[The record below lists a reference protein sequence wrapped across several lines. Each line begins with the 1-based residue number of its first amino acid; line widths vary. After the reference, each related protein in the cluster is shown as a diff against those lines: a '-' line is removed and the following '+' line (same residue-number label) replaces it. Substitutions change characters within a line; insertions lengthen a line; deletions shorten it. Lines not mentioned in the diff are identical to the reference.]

1 MKSKIRVRDGKRSA
15 VNQGRPRIGQTRVS
29 SRNMPATIIHKEW
42 LGDGSQVAI
51 CQVNDNY
58 IAARF
63 DASEKVI
70 GAPVEF
76 KWGGGRQR
84 AMDWAKE
91 QAKTHRGF

>member
-42 LGDGSQVAI
+42 LGDGSQV
-51 CQVNDNY
+51 NDNY